1 MNLQAMRHYGRIQ
14 SSTESVSMESPQS
27 LASPSVAT
35 IAASSG
41 QRNEESRQE
50 SEPTST
56 EIHRSPGDNALLDP
70 EENEL
75 DLASVAHVPPA
86 KFLETQQQY
95 DTALPTGDV
104 DPFSWHEELVDP
116 LVASAEAKGP
126 ASQEVDLTLA
136 TRSSEQDTTLRERC
150 NSNHDQPSPGPR
162 LTSTRYGDT
171 SSAPEEDLHFANL
184 IHFCEKQEEDNKQ
197 QTPLLFDSSSI
208 LEPRPFQEKA
218 DREVA
223 DPGQEIDFWDK
234 SVSPQVQHH
243 DKEISLGATK
253 RDEFHLSPLI
263 DAQQFTDDSHHR
275 RDHKQDDSAS
285 GRMIPAE
292 VTAAETPRSKPNK
305 SGVVSHPPN
314 ASRSL
319 PPPPS
324 LWTSSIAQAPPT
336 SQPKQPAVAHSSPFV
351 TPELMASLVSASN
364 TAFYTRLASVMA
376 TNKNGAALGGR
387 TATAVP
393 GPVDFSQQNNSCW
406 NNATSS
412 PGLFQQQDPPN
423 SFGGPCCQDPE
434 PAVTTAAHSACFAAH
449 DLTPHGYDISN
460 PPHFCPIPPS
470 HQGADLPSHSSVVSW
485 PEH

>member
-1 MNLQAMRHYGRIQ
+1 
-14 SSTESVSMESPQS
+14 MESPQS
-27 LASPSVAT
+27 LASPSVVT

-56 EIHRSPGDNALLDP
+56 EIHKSPDDNALLDS
-70 EENEL
+70 EEDEL
-75 DLASVAHVPPA
+75 DLASVAHVPPS
-86 KFLETQQQY
+86 KFLETRQY

-104 DPFSWHEELVDP
+104 DPFTWHEELVDP
-116 LVASAEAKGP
+116 LVASTDAKEP
-126 ASQEVDLTLA
+126 ATQEVDLTFA
-136 TRSSEQDTTLRERC
+136 TSRQQDSTPRERC
-150 NSNHDQPSPGPR
+150 NSHHDQPSTGPR
-162 LTSTRYGDT
+162 LPSTCHGDT
-171 SSAPEEDLHFANL
+171 SSAPKEDLHFANL
-184 IHFCEKQEEDNKQ
+184 IHFCEKQEDNKQ
-197 QTPLLFDSSSI
+197 QEAIQMETPLLFDSSSI

-218 DREVA
+218 DRDVA

-253 RDEFHLSPLI
+253 RDEIHLSPLI

-285 GRMIPAE
+285 VRMISTVPAE

-305 SGVVSHPPN
+305 SGAVSHPPN
-314 ASRSL
+314 ASRAL

-324 LWTSSIAQAPPT
+324 LWTSSTQAPPT

-393 GPVDFSQQNNSCW
+393 GPVDIAQQNNSYW
-406 NNATSS
+406 NNTASS
-412 PGLFQQQDPPN
+412 PGLLQQHDPPN

-434 PAVTTAAHSACFAAH
+434 PAVTIAAHSPCFAAH

-460 PPHFCPIPPS
+460 PPHFCPVPPS